1 MKPVIGIPL
10 RYQALKDGRPI
21 VYMIECVR
29 RTIQSAGGIVYPI
42 VPVQD
47 VDYFYTKGNEF
58 PEITKE
64 EICIIDDML
73 NFCDGILFPGGI
85 KFTPFDRYI
94 LEQAI
99 EKKIPVFGICLGM
112 QMMSCYNEDIN
123 LNEIDSDINHKQEL
137 DEGYSHEVNILKG
150 SKLYEILGVESLK
163 VNSFHKYC
171 VTKNNI
177 YKISAISSD
186 RIIEAI
192 EYPSDVFN
200 IGVQWHPEIS
210 YSFDDNS
217 KKIIDAFIKASYNK
231 ACSKNKA
238 IESVVE

>member
-21 VYMIECVR
+21 IYMSECVR
-29 RTIQSAGGIVYPI
+29 RTIQRAGGIVYPI

-85 KFTPFDRYI
+85 KFTPFDRYL
-94 LEQAI
+94 LERAI
-99 EKKIPVFGICLGM
+99 EKKIPVLGICLGM

-123 LNEIDSDINHKQEL
+123 LNEISTDVNHNQDL
-137 DEGYSHEVNILKG
+137 DEGYSHEVNILRG
-150 SKLYEILGVESLK
+150 SKLDEILGVESLE

-171 VTKNNI
+171 VAENNI
-177 YKISAISSD
+177 YKTSAISSD
-186 RIIEAI
+186 GIIEAI

-217 KKIIDAFIKASYNK
+217 KKIIGAFIEAAYDKK
-231 ACSKNKA
+231 CSKSKVS
-238 IESVVE
+238 ECVME